1 MCAARSMMHE
11 HVRMNRSSGG
21 QIAVAFRH
29 LRLVTCSPDL
39 SVTCGHLDAVDG
51 KVRKHSKEATRALE
65 LVSAELRTRRAA
77 PGWMDTSSFRRGAEA
92 HETAVLASVEHGE
105 LLESEKM
112 DGR

>member
-1 MCAARSMMHE
+1 MMHE
-11 HVRMNRSSGG
+11 HVRTFRSSGG

-65 LVSAELRTRRAA
+65 LVSADALGVSGLSRAVRCYF
-77 PGWMDTSSFRRGAEA
+77 T
-92 HETAVLASVEHGE
+92 
-105 LLESEKM
+105 
-112 DGR
+112 

>member
-11 HVRMNRSSGG
+11 HVRTFRSSGG

-51 KVRKHSKEATRALE
+51 KVRKHSKEATRGLE
-65 LVSAELRTRRAA
+65 AVSADA
-77 PGWMDTSSFRRGAEA
+77 
-92 HETAVLASVEHGE
+92 
-105 LLESEKM
+105 
-112 DGR
+112 